1 MKILHKT
8 LLMLA
13 IPFLHSN
20 SLIADI
26 SFELK
31 SSNNPQLSC
40 FSYNPYLGVVK
51 DNKNLDIQSDEF
63 EITKDNRLIL
73 DGSIT
78 IDFDGGILEAGAA
91 NIDRDKDVISFDNKG
106 IIRLE
111 SLLFGAKTVSLIGTT
126 KAYLWKMEAYFCLTG
141 LFLYLLTSLMV
152 IYLKKLKYPMHL
164 CLHVVSQSMVGL
176 LKLKIFY

>member
-111 SLLFGAKTVSLIGTT
+111 SSLFGAKKGSINRNNQSISLENGSIF
-126 KAYLWKMEAYFCLTG
+126 LSDRS
-141 LFLYLLTSLMV
+141 LFISFDQLDGDIS
-152 IYLKKLKYPMHL
+152 KKINIHMY
-164 CLHVVSQSMVGL
+164 C
-176 LKLKIFY
+176 